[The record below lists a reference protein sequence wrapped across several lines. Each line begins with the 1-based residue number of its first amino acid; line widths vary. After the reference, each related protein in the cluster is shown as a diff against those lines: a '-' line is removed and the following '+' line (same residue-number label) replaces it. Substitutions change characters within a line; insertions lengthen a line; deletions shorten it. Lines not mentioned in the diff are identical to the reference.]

1 MDLSE
6 LLKSINA
13 YPIPE
18 NVILEAALK
27 NGLDADTEVTKE
39 VVDSSSYRLAQA
51 EVYTFLAGAPNIT
64 QNGISFSFSD
74 EQRNYFMKTATAIRD
89 NEGVTS
95 PERGQG
101 YGYMGEDL

>member
-6 LLKSINA
+6 LLKSINT

-18 NVILEAALK
+18 NIILEAALK
-27 NGLDADTEVTKE
+27 NGLYAGEEVTKE
-39 VVDSSSYRLAQA
+39 LVESGSYRLAQA
-51 EVYTFLAGAPNIT
+51 HIYTYLAGAPNIT

-74 EQRNYFMKTATAIRD
+74 EQRSFFLKTAKAIKD
-89 NEGVTS
+89 NEGVES
-95 PERGQG
+95 PENGQG

>member
-1 MDLSE
+1 MKLSE
-6 LLKSINA
+6 LLKSINT
-13 YPIPE
+13 YPIPN

-39 VVDSSSYRLAQA
+39 VVDSGSYRLAQA
-51 EVYTFLAGAPNIT
+51 DVYTFLAGAPNVT

-74 EQRNYFMKTATAIRD
+74 EQRSYFLKTANAIRD

-95 PERGQG
+95 PASGQG

>member
-6 LLKSINA
+6 LLKSINT

-18 NVILEAALK
+18 NVILEAVLK

-39 VVDSSSYRLAQA
+39 VVNSSSYRLAQA
-51 EVYTFLAGAPNIT
+51 EVYTFLAGAPNVT
-64 QNGISFSFSD
+64 QNGVSFSFSD
-74 EQRNYFMKTATAIRD
+74 EQRNFFLKTATAIRD

-95 PERGQG
+95 PVSGQG